1 MPKRIDHRFC
11 TAPMMDWTDRHCRF
25 FWRILSHYT
34 VLYTEMVT
42 TGALIHADP
51 ARFLRFDPTESPV
64 ALQLGGSEP
73 ADLAHCARLAEQ
85 WGYDEVNLN
94 VGCPSDRVQNGM
106 IGAVLMGHAER
117 VRNGV
122 AAMREATTLPVTVKH
137 RIGIDDQDS
146 YAFLTDFVG
155 TVAEGGCET
164 FIVHARKAHLQG
176 LSPRE
181 NRDIPPL
188 DYDRVY
194 QLKRDFPHLEIV
206 INGGIT
212 RHDAAQHLPHVDGV
226 MLGRAVWHQPMCLAD
241 VDQTLF
247 ADESRAPLTALEAAE
262 IMVPYIEREL
272 AAGERL
278 HHVIKPLFNL
288 FHQCP
293 GARQYR
299 RHLSE
304 QAHRSNA
311 GIEVFLAA
319 LQQVERAAERTPAA
333 QAS

>member
-11 TAPMMDWTDRHCRF
+11 TAPMMDWTDRHCRY
-25 FWRILSHYT
+25 FWRLLSHHT

-42 TGALIHADP
+42 TGALLHADP
-51 ARFLRFDPTESPV
+51 ARFLRFDPAESPV
-64 ALQLGGSEP
+64 GLQLGGSEP

-106 IGAVLMGHAER
+106 IGAVLMGHAGL
-117 VRNGV
+117 VRDGV
-122 AAMREATTLPVTVKH
+122 AAMREATSLPVTVKH

-164 FIVHARKAHLQG
+164 FIVHARKAFLQG

-181 NRDIPPL
+181 NRDVPPL

-194 QLKRDFPHLEIV
+194 QLKRDFPHLEII
-206 INGGIT
+206 INGGIQ
-212 RHDAAQHLPHVDGV
+212 RPDAAQHLPHVDGV

-241 VDQTLF
+241 VDQALF
-247 ADESRAPLTALEAAE
+247 AEDQRAPLTAQQAAE
-262 IMVPYIEREL
+262 AMLPYIEREL
-272 AAGERL
+272 AAGQRL

-304 QAHRSNA
+304 QAHRPDA
-311 GIEVFLAA
+311 GIDVFLAA
-319 LQQVERAAERTPAA
+319 LQQVERAAERAPAA
-333 QAS
+333 QAG